1 MARQKSLKTTFN
13 QSNTKTAHFDLYKT
27 NNTNNAITMTV
38 SPGDN
43 GQSAVSDAN
52 IDGTSL
58 FKGTVGNITNFSL
71 GTNASLE
78 GKFLEV
84 FTLITDT
91 AQDTDLTS
99 FSFSLQG
106 GVAPYQYA
114 MQKTLQSQGASIV
127 YKVTIF
133 FTQNA

>member
-1 MARQKSLKTTFN
+1 MARQKSLKTIFN

-27 NNTNNAITMTV
+27 NNTNNPISLTV
-38 SPGDN
+38 QPGDN

-52 IDGTSL
+52 LDGASL
-58 FKGTVGNITNFSL
+58 FKGTVGTITNFQL
-71 GTNASLE
+71 GTNTNLE

-84 FTLITDT
+84 YTLITDT
-91 AQDTDLTS
+91 SQETDLTS
-99 FSFSLQG
+99 FDFSLQG
-106 GVAPYQYA
+106 GVAPYKYS